1 MPFWWSCQ
9 TSASGPQPPISSA
22 AFHMTG
28 FNVLSTRFNNLMAC
42 DPPASQIAGEG
53 CSSHPLERHPCG
65 EGSFKLIKAYQGCRS
80 STNII
85 KYHQTSTEKHQK
97 SPSRDVTCA
106 LCSEPMLPSFS
117 VKKKA
122 SCKQHGIA
130 AGVEREM
137 MNNSEQLWTIMNN
150 SAKMIKN
157 VVDWISLNLLQYVFR
172 TTGPQKPLAHPTTV
186 RSREALPH
194 LLGASVEY
202 SHVLQPSE

>member
-28 FNVLSTRFNNLMAC
+28 FDDVLSTRFNNLMAC

-65 EGSFKLIKAYQGCRS
+65 EGSFKLIKAYQSCRS

-117 VKKKA
+117 LKKKA
-122 SCKQHGIA
+122 SCKQHGMQ
-130 AGVEREM
+130 GLKEKW
-137 MNNSEQLWTIMNN
+137 WTIIKFYEQF
-150 SAKMIKN
+150 SKN
-157 VVDWISLNLLQYVFR
+157 VIVWQYVFR
-172 TTGPQKPLAHPTTV
+172 TTGPQKPGP
-186 RSREALPH
+186 
-194 LLGASVEY
+194 
-202 SHVLQPSE
+202 SHHGPIARGSSSSPGCFSWKLSCAAAQWITSE